1 MSKNV
6 PITFTWRSLVQ
17 DHEWPEKSTVKK
29 IPSGVQIMAVAF
41 VLERHADADGTNVF
55 PSVGTIADLA
65 RVSPATVRKVLKVM
79 RDQKFLRPDGR
90 GRHKTLKYRLVYPSL
105 SSQIDPAES
114 ISVSKSRQTTN
125 RTESPSAHSSPDGA
139 LVAPSA
145 NTERSVSLPKV
156 KDDLVDVERKKDEPA
171 SANSNLGK
179 MTARGKS
186 VVTKSQAQIDAE
198 KIRIEKQVDEILKRW
213 VEDSNAQSDN
223 FYPSW
228 EHKEKEIVEV
238 FDLIYNDFDMFSL
251 ICKVIQYF
259 DRKEW
264 KWVAFEMTLSRW
276 LTDERRYSIESF
288 LNRTASQAVV
298 ALIDAVKRHD
308 LSETLVAKVSPQDL
322 EVHDLHALTISE
334 IRSRFYRIKES
345 IVIDIRDEQRRIH
358 LQRISVSATN
368 TGSDPSIVEKI
379 VETVSEKVDERW

>member
-1 MSKNV
+1 MTAQNV
-6 PITFTWRSLVQ
+6 PITFTWRALVQ

-125 RTESPSAHSSPDGA
+125 RTESPSAHSSPNGDI
-139 LVAPSA
+139 VAPSA
-145 NTERSVSLPKV
+145 NTERSVSVPKV

-171 SANSNLGK
+171 FANSNLGK
-179 MTARGKS
+179 MTSRGKS

-198 KIRIEKQVDEILKRW
+198 NERITLEVDHIL
-213 VEDSNAQSDN
+213 ELFLDGG
-223 FYPSW
+223 F
-228 EHKEKEIVEV
+228 V
-238 FDLIYNDFDMFSL
+238 FDDFHLAWDHVEREVKQIYDLVYNDGNLFS
-251 ICKVIQYF
+251 CVCNTVQYF
-259 DRKEW
+259 DKSEW
-264 KWVAFEMTLSRW
+264 KFRASLMSKNRMLGADLDKTR
-276 LTDERRYSIESF
+276 SF
-288 LNRTASQAVV
+288 LVNTAQLAFGKLHDATIRYRTT
-298 ALIDAVKRHD
+298 HD
-308 LSETLVAKVSPQDL
+308 LPTYEIIENIDVESLTVAQ
-322 EVHDLHALTISE
+322 
-334 IRSRFYRIKES
+334 
-345 IVIDIRDEQRRIH
+345 IRDECYRISNQ
-358 LQRISVSATN
+358 LVNDVREWWTQVSDAGSVSVSVSATN
-368 TGSDPSIVEKI
+368 TGSDEMIVEKI

>member
-1 MSKNV
+1 MSENI
-6 PITFTWRSLVQ
+6 PITFTWRRQLQ
-17 DHEWPEKSTVKK
+17 EADWPERKRKSV
-29 IPSGVQIMAVAF
+29 MAVAF
-41 VLERHADADGTNVF
+41 ILEDYADPDGQNVY
-55 PSVGTIADLA
+55 PANDTIAFKA
-65 RVSPATVRKVLKVM
+65 GMNIKTVRDVLRLM
-79 RDQKFLRPDGR
+79 TENRFLRRVGKAR
-90 GRHKTLKYRLVYPSL
+90 YGQSKYRLIYPAL
-105 SSQIDPAES
+105 PVEPYLQRPTNNGKSSTP
-114 ISVSKSRQTTN
+114 TN
-125 RTESPSAHSSPDGA
+125 RTELPSAHSSPDGG

-145 NTERSVSLPKV
+145 NTERSVSVPKV
-156 KDDLVDVERKKDEPA
+156 EVDLVVVERMKNQPA

-198 KIRIEKQVDEILKRW
+198 KIRIEKQVDEILKSW
-213 VEDSNAQSDN
+213 IKDSFDLNGN

-238 FDLIYNDFDMFSL
+238 FNLIYNDFEMFYQ
-251 ICKVIQYF
+251 ICKVTQYF

-276 LTDERRYSIESF
+276 LTDERRHSIETF
-288 LNRTASQAVV
+288 LNRTASQAFV

-322 EVHDLHALTISE
+322 EVNDLHALTISE

-345 IVIDIRDEQRRIH
+345 IVIDIRDEQRRFH

-379 VETVSEKVDERW
+379 VETVSEKVFEKW

>member
-1 MSKNV
+1 M
-6 PITFTWRSLVQ
+6 SLVQ
-17 DHEWPEKSTVKK
+17 DHDWPERSTIEK
-29 IPSGVQIMAVAF
+29 IPSRVQIIAVAF
-41 VLERHADADGTNVF
+41 VLMRHADADGQNVY
-55 PSVGTIADLA
+55 PAVGTVAELA
-65 RVSPATVRKVLKVM
+65 GVSLATVRNVYRVM
-79 RDQKFLRPDGR
+79 IGEGFLRRDGN
-90 GRHKTLKYRLVYPSL
+90 GRHRTLKYRLIYPSL

-125 RTESPSAHSSPDGA
+125 RTESPTAHSSPDGG

-145 NTERSVSLPKV
+145 NTERSVSVPKV
-156 KDDLVDVERKKDEPA
+156 KDDLVVVERMKDQPA

-198 KIRIEKQVDEILKRW
+198 KIRIEKQVDEILKSW
-213 VEDSNAQSDN
+213 IEDFYDLHGN

-238 FDLIYNDFDMFSL
+238 FNLIYNDFEMFYQ
-251 ICKVIQYF
+251 ICKVTQYF

-288 LNRTASQAVV
+288 LNRTASQAFV

-322 EVHDLHALTISE
+322 EVNDLHALTVSE
-334 IRSRFYRIKES
+334 IRSRFYRVQKS

-379 VETVSEKVDERW
+379 VETVSEKVVERW